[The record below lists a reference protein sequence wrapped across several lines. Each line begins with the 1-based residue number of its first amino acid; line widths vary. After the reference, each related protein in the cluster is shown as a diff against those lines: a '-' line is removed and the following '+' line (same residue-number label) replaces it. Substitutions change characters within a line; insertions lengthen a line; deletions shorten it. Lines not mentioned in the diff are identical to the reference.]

1 MKTPSA
7 VALCALVFLGFVS
20 PIFAGGPI
28 FPTPIHITREVQDPI
43 SGKTIVLNE
52 YGYGNR
58 LVAVRDHVT
67 AIADYEKGELIEI
80 DRNAGTYSVT
90 RFETIAK
97 AAKLQGGGEGGE
109 IPAAQGASQTVRGD
123 VKALGAKA
131 TKSGRPADF
140 FRVEGESQ
148 AVEVAIDRNVSLSR
162 EALEVLL
169 GTAYPGTGSRQH
181 DAVIAAAAHRGGGRG
196 VAADAASQ
204 EPSYS
209 LPLEQRFE
217 IGDGEETIEFRSS
230 VLRVGNEPPPADMVA
245 IPAGAR
251 LVESRTAGVL
261 RELERIDSPPLQPSP
276 RP

>member
-58 LVAVRDHVT
+58 LVAVREHVT

-97 AAKLQGGGEGGE
+97 AAKLQGGGDGGE
-109 IPAAQGASQTVRGD
+109 IPAAQSVRGD

-140 FRVEGESQ
+140 FRVEGESH
-148 AVEVAIDRNVSLSR
+148 AVEVAIDRNVPLSK

-181 DAVIAAAAHRGGGRG
+181 DAVIAAAAQRGGGRG

-204 EPSYS
+204 EPSYA

-217 IGDGEETIEFRSS
+217 ISDGEETIEFRSS
-230 VLRVGNEPPPADMVA
+230 VLRVGSEPPPADVVA

-261 RELERIDSPPLQPSP
+261 RELELIDSAPLQPSP
-276 RP
+276 KP

>member
-1 MKTPSA
+1 MKTPAA
-7 VALCALVFLGFVS
+7 VALGALVFLGLVS

-28 FPTPIHITREVQDPI
+28 FPSPLHITREVQDPI

-97 AAKLQGGGEGGE
+97 AARLQGGGEVGE
-109 IPAAQGASQTVRGD
+109 IAAAQSAPQSARGE
-123 VKALGAKA
+123 VKALGPKA

-148 AVEVAIDRNVSLSR
+148 AVEVAIDRNVPLSK

-181 DAVIAAAAHRGGGRG
+181 DAVIAAAAHRGGGRI
-196 VAADAASQ
+196 ATDAASQ
-204 EPSYS
+204 ETSYA

-217 IGDGEETIEFRSS
+217 IGEGAEKIEFRSS
-230 VLRVGNEPPPADMVA
+230 VLRVGNEPPPADIVA

-261 RELERIDSPPLQPSP
+261 RELELIDSAPLQPSP